1 MSSNILIKFSV
12 VIPNYNRQDMAC
24 DAVES
29 VLRQTYPVH
38 QIIVVD
44 DGSSDDSVQVLTEKF
59 GQKITLIAQTN
70 SGVSTARNAG
80 VEAATG
86 DYICYL
92 DSDDLW
98 REDKLALIARSIE
111 KFPDAGLIF
120 HDFAKHDIRA
130 TEVPYSTTNTDIF
143 PYIFSYSNINE
154 DDMWSLSGSRLVEL
168 LLRGYAFYPS
178 AFVVKALVHQQYR
191 WDPGVLKSEDF
202 NFVLKLA
209 LRYTFIYIHQNAATV
224 RVHGSNKSDD
234 YITKNR
240 IVLQTMTFVRDLY
253 RHGMPKAVFN
263 DYIYPK
269 YFRLGISYLK
279 KKHYSLGLKY
289 VFIGLSNL
297 RTYHKLI
304 TKIKRKLPSHKPR

>member
-1 MSSNILIKFSV
+1 MNLNMPVKYSV
-12 VIPNYNRQDMAC
+12 VIPNYNRQDMVC

-29 VLRQTYPVH
+29 VLRQTYPAH
-38 QIIVVD
+38 EIIVVD
-44 DGSSDDSVQVLTEKF
+44 DGSSDCSVRVLMEKF
-59 GQKITLIAQTN
+59 GQKITLIVQAN
-70 SGVSTARNAG
+70 AGVSTARNAG

-98 REDKLALIARSIE
+98 RDDKLELIARCIE
-111 KFPDAGLIF
+111 KFPEAGLLF
-120 HDFAKHDIRA
+120 HNFAKHDIRT

-143 PYIFSYSNINE
+143 PYIFSYSSAHE
-154 DDMWSLSGSRLVEL
+154 GDVWSLSGPKLVEL

-178 AFVVKALVHQQYR
+178 AFVVKSTVHQNYR

-209 LRYTFIYIHQNAATV
+209 LRYAFIYLHQNAATV

-263 DYIYPK
+263 EYIYPK

-279 KKHYSLGLKY
+279 KKHFLLGLQY
-289 VFIGLSNL
+289 MLVGISNPS
-297 RTYHKLI
+297 TYYKFVSRF
-304 TKIKRKLPSHKPR
+304 KRK

>member
-1 MSSNILIKFSV
+1 MPVKFSV

-29 VLRQTYPVH
+29 VLRQTYPAH
-38 QIIVVD
+38 EIIVVD
-44 DGSSDDSVQVLTEKF
+44 DGSSDDSVRVLREKF
-59 GQKITLIAQTN
+59 GPKITLIVQEN

-86 DYICYL
+86 NYICYL

-98 REDKLALIARSIE
+98 REDKLALIACCIE
-111 KFPDAGLIF
+111 RFPGAGLLF
-120 HDFAKHDIRA
+120 HDFSKHDIRA
-130 TEVPYSTTNTDIF
+130 TEIPYSTTNTDIF
-143 PYIFSYSNINE
+143 PYIFSYSDTSEADI
-154 DDMWSLSGSRLVEL
+154 WSFSGSRLVEL

-178 AFVVKALVHQQYR
+178 AFAVKSIVHQQYR

-209 LRYTFIYIHQNAATV
+209 LRYTFIYVHQNAATV

-253 RHGMPKAVFN
+253 RHGMPKATFN
-263 DYIYPK
+263 EYIYPK
-269 YFRLGISYLK
+269 YFRTGVSYLR
-279 KKHYSLGLKY
+279 KKHFLLGLKY
-289 VFIGLSNL
+289 MLVGLSSSS
-297 RTYHKLI
+297 TYYKLASRL
-304 TKIKRKLPSHKPR
+304 KRK